1 MSLPIGGYLRQ
12 PEDEQATSFLEWQLT
27 SALPAATEKFGGKR
41 GLGDS

>member
-12 PEDEQATSFLEWQLT
+12 PEDEQAPSFLEWQRI
-27 SALPAATEKFGGKR
+27 SALPAATEKFGGTR